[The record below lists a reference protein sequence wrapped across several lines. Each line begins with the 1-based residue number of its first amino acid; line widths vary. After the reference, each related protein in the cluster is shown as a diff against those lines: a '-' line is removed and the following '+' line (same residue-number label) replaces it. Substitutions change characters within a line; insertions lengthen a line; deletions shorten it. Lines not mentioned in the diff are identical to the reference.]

1 MARSRERRSA
11 GTRVLPAPV
20 ALVTVLFLAAAR
32 APSAH
37 AQAAPA
43 PAPAQQPAA
52 EAATDTAPATDEV
65 VDAGRKIFH
74 GKGTCHACHGDQ
86 LQGGPIAPS
95 LRGPKWR
102 HIDGTFEAIL
112 QRVRGGY
119 PGSVMVAHP
128 GGIDDAQTIQVATY
142 VWAVSHG
149 KAKP

>member
-11 GTRVLPAPV
+11 DARVLRAPV
-20 ALVTVLFLAAAR
+20 ALVAVLLLATAR
-32 APSAH
+32 VRTAH
-37 AQAAPA
+37 AQEPAAPA
-43 PAPAQQPAA
+43 PQPAA
-52 EAATDTAPATDEV
+52 ADTAAATDEV

-86 LQGGPIAPS
+86 LQGGPVAPS

-119 PGSVMVAHP
+119 PGSVMVSHP

-142 VWAVSHG
+142 VWAVSQG
-149 KAKP
+149 KTKP

>member
-1 MARSRERRSA
+1 MRRVEA
-11 GTRVLPAPV
+11 GQGPFLVEV
-20 ALVTVLFLAAAR
+20 AQGEDLGDE
-32 APSAH
+32 AH
-37 AQAAPA
+37 Q
-43 PAPAQQPAA
+43 
-52 EAATDTAPATDEV
+52 
-65 VDAGRKIFH
+65 
-74 GKGTCHACHGDQ
+74 GDQ

-102 HIDGTFEAIL
+102 HIDGTFEGIL

>member
-1 MARSRERRSA
+1 MARSRERRS
-11 GTRVLPAPV
+11 GGSRVLPAPV
-20 ALVTVLFLAAAR
+20 ALVTVLLLAAAR
-32 APSAH
+32 VRSAQAQEPAAPAP
-37 AQAAPA
+37 QAAPA
-43 PAPAQQPAA
+43 ETAAP
-52 EAATDTAPATDEV
+52 TNEV

-112 QRVRGGY
+112 QRVRGGQ
-119 PGSVMVAHP
+119 PGTVMVAHP
-128 GGIDDAQTIQVATY
+128 GGIDDAETIQVANY
-142 VWAVSHG
+142 VWAVSQG

>member
-1 MARSRERRSA
+1 MAPFRERRST
-11 GTRVLPAPV
+11 GTRALRAPV
-20 ALVTVLFLAAAR
+20 VLVTLLLLAAGVR
-32 APSAH
+32 SAH

-43 PAPAQQPAA
+43 PAQQPAA
-52 EAATDTAPATDEV
+52 DTAAAADTAPATDEV

>member
-11 GTRVLPAPV
+11 GARVLPAPV
-20 ALVTVLFLAAAR
+20 ALVTVLLLATAR
-32 APSAH
+32 VRTAH
-37 AQAAPA
+37 AQEPTAAAP
-43 PAPAQQPAA
+43 QPAA
-52 EAATDTAPATDEV
+52 ADTAAATDEV

-86 LQGGPIAPS
+86 LQGGPVAPS

-119 PGSVMVAHP
+119 PGSVMVSHP

-142 VWAVSHG
+142 VWAVSQG
-149 KAKP
+149 KTKP

>member
-1 MARSRERRSA
+1 MARSHERRSA
-11 GTRVLPAPV
+11 ASRVLPAF
-20 ALVTVLFLAAAR
+20 AGLVTVLLMAAAR
-32 APSAH
+32 VRSAQAQESAAPSP
-37 AQAAPA
+37 QAPA
-43 PAPAQQPAA
+43 A
-52 EAATDTAPATDEV
+52 DTAVATDEV

-95 LRGPKWR
+95 LRGLKWR

-112 QRVRGGY
+112 QRVRGGQ
-119 PGSVMVAHP
+119 PGTVMVAHP
-128 GGIDDAQTIQVATY
+128 GGIDDAETIQVATY

>member
-1 MARSRERRSA
+1 MAPFRARRST
-11 GTRVLPAPV
+11 GTRVLRAPV
-20 ALVTVLFLAAAR
+20 VLVTVLLLAAGVR
-32 APSAH
+32 SAH
-37 AQAAPA
+37 AQAV

-52 EAATDTAPATDEV
+52 DAAAADTAAATDEV

-86 LQGGPIAPS
+86 LQGGPVAPS

>member
-1 MARSRERRSA
+1 MAPFRERRST
-11 GTRVLPAPV
+11 GTRVLRAPV
-20 ALVTVLFLAAAR
+20 ALVTVLLLAAGVR
-32 APSAH
+32 SAH

-43 PAPAQQPAA
+43 QQPPA
-52 EAATDTAPATDEV
+52 DTAAATDEV

>member
-1 MARSRERRSA
+1 
-11 GTRVLPAPV
+11 
-20 ALVTVLFLAAAR
+20 
-32 APSAH
+32 
-37 AQAAPA
+37 
-43 PAPAQQPAA
+43 
-52 EAATDTAPATDEV
+52 
-65 VDAGRKIFH
+65 KIFH

-119 PGSVMVAHP
+119 PGSVMVSHP

-142 VWAVSHG
+142 VWAVSQG

>member
-1 MARSRERRSA
+1 MAPSRERRSA
-11 GTRVLPAPV
+11 DARVLRAPV
-20 ALVTVLFLAAAR
+20 ALVTVLLLAAAHVR
-32 APSAH
+32 TAR
-37 AQAAPA
+37 AQA
-43 PAPAQQPAA
+43 APAQQPAA
-52 EAATDTAPATDEV
+52 ADTAVATDEV

-95 LRGPKWR
+95 LRGLKWR

-112 QRVRGGY
+112 QRVRGGQ
-119 PGSVMVAHP
+119 PGTVMVAHP
-128 GGIDDAQTIQVATY
+128 GGIDDAETIQVATY

>member
-1 MARSRERRSA
+1 MAPSRARRSA
-11 GTRVLPAPV
+11 GTLVLPAPV
-20 ALVTVLFLAAAR
+20 TLVTVLLLAAAR
-32 APSAH
+32 ARS
-37 AQAAPA
+37 AQAQA
-43 PAPAQQPAA
+43 APAQQPAA
-52 EAATDTAPATDEV
+52 ETAGADTAAATDEV

-95 LRGPKWR
+95 LHGPKWR

-149 KAKP
+149 KTKP

>member
-1 MARSRERRSA
+1 MAPFGERRST
-11 GTRVLPAPV
+11 GTRVPRAPV
-20 ALVTVLFLAAAR
+20 ALVTVLLLAAGVR
-32 APSAH
+32 SAH

-43 PAPAQQPAA
+43 QQPAA
-52 EAATDTAPATDEV
+52 DTAAADTAAATDEV

>member
-1 MARSRERRSA
+1 MAPFRARRST
-11 GTRVLPAPV
+11 GTRVLRVPV
-20 ALVTVLFLAAAR
+20 ILVTLLVLAAGVR
-32 APSAH
+32 SAH
-37 AQAAPA
+37 AQAAPV
-43 PAPAQQPAA
+43 PAQQPAA
-52 EAATDTAPATDEV
+52 DAAAADTAAATDEV

>member
-1 MARSRERRSA
+1 MAPSRERRSA

-20 ALVTVLFLAAAR
+20 TLVTVLLLAAAR
-32 APSAH
+32 VRA
-37 AQAAPA
+37 AQA
-43 PAPAQQPAA
+43 QEPAA
-52 EAATDTAPATDEV
+52 ADTAAATDEV

-119 PGSVMVAHP
+119 PGSVMVSHP

-142 VWAVSHG
+142 VWAVSQG

>member
-1 MARSRERRSA
+1 V
-11 GTRVLPAPV
+11 T
-20 ALVTVLFLAAAR
+20 ALLLAAAR
-32 APSAH
+32 VRT
-37 AQAAPA
+37 AQAQEPAAPA
-43 PAPAQQPAA
+43 PQPAA
-52 EAATDTAPATDEV
+52 ADTAAATDEV

-119 PGSVMVAHP
+119 PGSVMVSHP

-142 VWAVSHG
+142 VWAVSQG
-149 KAKP
+149 KTKP

>member
-1 MARSRERRSA
+1 MAPFRARRST
-11 GTRVLPAPV
+11 GTRVLRAPV
-20 ALVTVLFLAAAR
+20 VLVTVLLLAAGVR
-32 APSAH
+32 SAH

-43 PAPAQQPAA
+43 PAQQPAA
-52 EAATDTAPATDEV
+52 DAAADTAAATDEV

>member
-1 MARSRERRSA
+1 MVRSRERRSA
-11 GTRVLPAPV
+11 GARVLPAPV
-20 ALVTVLFLAAAR
+20 ALVTVLILSAAR
-32 APSAH
+32 VRT
-37 AQAAPA
+37 AQAQEPAAPA
-43 PAPAQQPAA
+43 PQPAA
-52 EAATDTAPATDEV
+52 ADTAAATDEV

-119 PGSVMVAHP
+119 PGSVMVSHP

-142 VWAVSHG
+142 VWAVSQG
-149 KAKP
+149 KTKP

>member
-1 MARSRERRSA
+1 M
-11 GTRVLPAPV
+11 
-20 ALVTVLFLAAAR
+20 
-32 APSAH
+32 APSCAPRRPPTRLARVSLALIPLLLLAVGARR
-37 AQAAPA
+37 AQAQAPAAPA
-43 PAPAQQPAA
+43 QPAA
-52 EAATDTAPATDEV
+52 DSAVPDTAVVTTEV
-65 VDAGRKIFH
+65 VDEGRKIFH
-74 GKGTCHACHGDQ
+74 GKGTCHACHGDK

-102 HIDGTFEAIL
+102 HIDGTFEGIL

-149 KAKP
+149 KAQP

>member
-11 GTRVLPAPV
+11 GARVLPAPV
-20 ALVTVLFLAAAR
+20 ALVTVLLLAAAR
-32 APSAH
+32 VAT
-37 AQAAPA
+37 AQA
-43 PAPAQQPAA
+43 QEPAA
-52 EAATDTAPATDEV
+52 ADTAAATDEV

-86 LQGGPIAPS
+86 LQGGPVAPS

-128 GGIDDAQTIQVATY
+128 GGIDDAQTIQVANY
-142 VWAVSHG
+142 VWAVSQG
-149 KAKP
+149 KTKP

>member
-1 MARSRERRSA
+1 MAPFRARRST
-11 GTRVLPAPV
+11 GTRVLRVPV
-20 ALVTVLFLAAAR
+20 VLVTVLLLAAAR
-32 APSAH
+32 ARS
-37 AQAAPA
+37 AQAQA
-43 PAPAQQPAA
+43 APAQQPAA
-52 EAATDTAPATDEV
+52 DTAAADTAAVTDEV

-95 LRGPKWR
+95 LRGAKWR

>member
-1 MARSRERRSA
+1 MAPSRERRSA
-11 GTRVLPAPV
+11 RPRVPRAPV
-20 ALVTVLFLAAAR
+20 ALAVLLLLAAR
-32 APSAH
+32 VRSAH
-37 AQAAPA
+37 AQAPT
-43 PAPAQQPAA
+43 APAQQPAA
-52 EAATDTAPATDEV
+52 DTGAAADTAVATDEV

>member
-1 MARSRERRSA
+1 MAPFRERRST
-11 GTRVLPAPV
+11 GTRVLRAPV
-20 ALVTVLFLAAAR
+20 ALVTVLLLAAGVR
-32 APSAH
+32 SAH

-43 PAPAQQPAA
+43 QQPAA
-52 EAATDTAPATDEV
+52 DTAAADTAAATDEV